1 MDEVAFTSLPEAIAA
16 EELSDGEVL
25 KELESLHRTRHDT
38 FLHGSP
44 QALAH
49 HTERLVELENE
60 YLRRFPE
67 RAVDPDRLRPPD

>member
-1 MDEVAFTSLPEAIAA
+1 MDEVTTTELAGAIPAQD
-16 EELSDGEVL
+16 LSDGEL
-25 KELESLHRTRHDT
+25 FKELESLHRTRHDT

-49 HTERLVELENE
+49 HTERMVELENE

-67 RAVDPDRLRPPD
+67 RAVDPDRLRPVG